1 MTTAVNNA
9 GLPTILDVMRRT
21 KPKGGIEQDIV
32 ELLTQ
37 ENGFMR
43 YARWKAGNLPTGDR
57 IVRRTSVPTPEAR
70 KINRGVSPAKTLT
83 DQVDESVGFLELM
96 TKIDPKLAKLS
107 GDVQGYRASEDMGV
121 RQGFANALEH
131 LMWYGDPD
139 ARAEEWK
146 GISTRFSATTNPLYG
161 TQMIASGITAA
172 GAEQSE
178 AIFMEF
184 GHDLYCIYPS
194 NDDPGLK
201 VEDMGLGVALDD
213 DGKEWRCY
221 RTWFEWNAG
230 ITVRNPL
237 RLSCVYNID
246 SSAIAVASDLL
257 ILALIDA
264 YAQQKRA
271 GGENVLFMN
280 TFVQTYLHKQAYTQA
295 KNGTLTIQ
303 SPAGQQPIVMFYN
316 VPIAISDALTKTGA
330 VKS

>member
-9 GLPTILDVMRRT
+9 GLASISDVMKRT
-21 KPKGGIEQDIV
+21 NPKGGIERDIV
-32 ELLTQ
+32 ELLMQ
-37 ENGFMR
+37 ENGFLR
-43 YARWKAGNLPTGDR
+43 YAKWKAGNLPTGDR
-57 IVRRTSVPTPEAR
+57 ITRRTNVPTPEAR
-70 KINRGVSPAKTLT
+70 KLNRGVAPAKTQT

-107 GDVQGYRASEDMGV
+107 GDVNGYRASEDMGV
-121 RQGFANALEH
+121 RQGFANKLEQ
-131 LMWYGDPD
+131 LMWYGDPQ

-146 GISTRFSATTNPLYG
+146 GISVRFNATTAALYG
-161 TQMIASGITAA
+161 TQMVASGITAS
-172 GAEQSE
+172 GSDQNE
-178 AIFMEF
+178 AFFVEF
-184 GHDLYCIYPS
+184 GPDVYCIYPS
-194 NDDPGLK
+194 NDNAGLQ

-257 ILALIDA
+257 ILSLIDA

-271 GGENVLFMN
+271 GGTNVLFMN
-280 TFVQTYLHKQAYTQA
+280 TFVQTFLHKQAYTQA
-295 KNGTLTIQ
+295 KNGTLSIATFENM
-303 SPAGQQPIVMFYN
+303 QPIVMFYN
-316 VPIAISDALTKTGA
+316 VPIAISDALVKTGA